1 MSRGF
6 YMMNPYEPHL
16 ARITRIIDENE
27 AKDIKTFEV
36 VFCDT
41 QEAESFDFV
50 CGQFAQV
57 SVFGAGEAP
66 FGIASSPTDQG
77 FLQFTV
83 KRYPAGTVTTALH
96 NCQEDGLIGV
106 RGPYGNGYPIQL
118 LEGSNV
124 VIVGGG
130 FAFTT
135 LRSLIN
141 YILHPENREH
151 FGELTVL
158 SAARNSGEM
167 IYKYELRRWAER
179 DDIRLIL
186 TIDKKEEGW
195 EGEVGFAASVLK
207 QVAPSSDNA
216 VAVVCGPAIM
226 IRTCISVLLELGFA
240 PERIL
245 TSLEMKMKCG
255 IGMCGRC
262 NIGDKYV
269 CRDGPV
275 FTYRQLQEMP
285 EEY

>member
-1 MSRGF
+1 MT
-6 YMMNPYEPHL
+6 NPYQPHL
-16 ARITRIIDENE
+16 AKITRIIDENK
-27 AKDIKTFEV
+27 ARDLKTFELA
-36 VFCDT
+36 FCDS
-41 QEAESFDFV
+41 QQAERFSFV

-57 SVFGAGEAP
+57 SVLGAGEAP

-83 KRYPAGTVTTALH
+83 KRYPTGTVTTALH
-96 NCQEDGLIGV
+96 NCQEGDLIGV
-106 RGPYGNGYPIQL
+106 RGPYGNGYPMQL

-124 VIVGGG
+124 MIVGGG

-135 LRSLIN
+135 LKSLTN
-141 YILHPENREH
+141 YILHPDNRGR

-158 SAARNSGEM
+158 SAARDPGEM
-167 IYKYELRRWAER
+167 IYKYVLKKWSER

-186 TIDKKEEGW
+186 TIDKEAEGW
-195 EGEVGFAASVLK
+195 KEKVGFAAPVLK
-207 QVAPSSDNA
+207 QIDPSSKNA

-226 IRTCISVLLELGFA
+226 IKTCVAVLLELGFA
-240 PERIL
+240 ADRIL
-245 TSLEMKMKCG
+245 TSLEMRMKCG

-275 FTYRQLQEMP
+275 FTYQQLQEMP
-285 EEY
+285 KEY

>member
-1 MSRGF
+1 MT
-6 YMMNPYEPHL
+6 NPYQPHL
-16 ARITRIIDENE
+16 ARITRIVDENE

-41 QEAESFDFV
+41 QQAESFSFV

-66 FGIASSPTDQG
+66 FGIASSPTDRG

-83 KRYPAGTVTTALH
+83 KRYPTGTVTTALH
-96 NCQEDGLIGV
+96 NCQEDDLIGV
-106 RGPYGNGYPIQL
+106 RGPYGNGYPLQL

-141 YILHPENREH
+141 YILHPENRER

-167 IYKYELRRWAER
+167 IYKYELKRWAER
-179 DDIRLIL
+179 NDIRLVL
-186 TIDKKEEGW
+186 TIDKEEGGW
-195 EGEVGFAASVLK
+195 EGEVGFAAPVLK
-207 QVAPSSDNA
+207 QIAPSSDNA

-226 IRTCISVLLELGFA
+226 IKTCVSVLLELGFA
-240 PERIL
+240 PDRIL

-275 FTYRQLQEMP
+275 FTYQQLQGMP
-285 EEY
+285 KEY